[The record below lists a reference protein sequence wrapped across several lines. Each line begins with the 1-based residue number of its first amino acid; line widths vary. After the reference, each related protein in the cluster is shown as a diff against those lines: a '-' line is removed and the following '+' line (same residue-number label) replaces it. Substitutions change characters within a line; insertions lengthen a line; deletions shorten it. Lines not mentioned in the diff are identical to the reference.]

1 MNRTEKFMF
10 NSFSAALLQIVHFIA
25 GMITPRIMLVTYG
38 SEINGLVSSVSQF
51 IQYFTLVEAGLSAAT
66 IYALYSPLASKDYD
80 RINSIVTASKKFYIQ
95 AGFIFTALT
104 CILAV
109 FYPCFVKSEV
119 LSVFEIG
126 VLVLIMGVAGA
137 LEFFTLAKYRTI
149 LTADQRNYV
158 VSFTSCLISILNVT
172 LIFVLSKI
180 RVSIVIVRF
189 AVLSTVFL
197 RSFILAI
204 FVKKHYR
211 FIDFNVKPDNSALNK
226 RWDALYQ
233 QILGSVQNGAP
244 AVLAT
249 FFTNLKVISIYSIYG
264 MIVNGINGVLSIFIS
279 GLAASFGEIIAKK
292 DRNLLQR
299 TYSEF
304 EYLYYMIITVV
315 YSVCFV
321 LIIPFIKLYT
331 LGITDTNYIVPMYGF
346 LFTLNGLLY
355 NIKTPQGMLVI
366 SAGMYKE
373 TRWRSTIQAGII
385 VVLGVVLTPFWGLY
399 GIMLALSA
407 SNLYRA
413 IDLFIFVPKNITK
426 LRVWNTGKRMVR
438 LLICSAIILLI
449 FGKRGNNI
457 ASYTEWTVFAMIVG
471 GASVISVAFMNWI
484 FEREL
489 FYAVVRRIVRIG
501 VKRFGKSS

>member
-10 NSFSAALLQIVHFIA
+10 NSFSAALFQIIHFIA
-25 GMITPRIMLVTYG
+25 GMITPRIMLVAYG

-66 IYALYSPLASKDYD
+66 IYALYSPLANKEYD
-80 RINSIVTASKKFYIQ
+80 RINSIVTASKNFYIQ

-104 CILAV
+104 SVLAT
-109 FYPCFVKSEV
+109 FYPFFVKSQV
-119 LSVFEIG
+119 LSMLEVG
-126 VLVLIMGVAGA
+126 ALVLIMGVAGA
-137 LEFFTLAKYRTI
+137 LDFFTLAKYRTI

-158 VSFTSCLISILNVT
+158 VYFTSCLITILNVII
-172 LIFVLSKI
+172 IFVLAEF
-180 RVSIVIVRF
+180 RASIVLMRL

-197 RSFILAI
+197 RSFILSF
-204 FVKKHYR
+204 FVKRNYK
-211 FIDFNVKPDNSALNK
+211 FLDFNAPPDNSALNK

-233 QILGSVQNGAP
+233 QILGSVQHGAP
-244 AVLAT
+244 TVIAT
-249 FFTNLKVISIYSIYG
+249 FFTSLKTVSVYSIYG
-264 MIVNGINGVLSIFIS
+264 MVLSGLNGVLGIFTS
-279 GLAASFGEIIAKK
+279 GLSSAFGEVIAKK
-292 DRNLLQR
+292 DDMLLQR

-304 EYLYYMIITVV
+304 EYFYYMIITVV

-321 LIIPFIKLYT
+321 VITPFIKLYT
-331 LGITDTNYIVPMYGF
+331 ANITDINYVVPMYGF

-355 NIKTPQGMLVI
+355 NMKTPQGMLVI

-385 VVLGVVLTPFWGLY
+385 VVLGVALAPFWGLY
-399 GIMLALSA
+399 GIMLALCA

-413 IDLFIFVPKNITK
+413 IDLLIFVPQNITK
-426 LRVWNTGKRMVR
+426 LRVWNTTKRMVR
-438 LLICSAIILLI
+438 LLFCSAIILFL
-449 FGKRGNNI
+449 FGRLGNNI
-457 ASYTEWTVFAMIVG
+457 VSYIEWTLYSMIVG
-471 GASVISVAFMNWI
+471 GVSVIAVAFINWA